1 MIEQILVVPR
11 EKLFD
16 GAPIPYGF
24 GPPCRTNTG
33 RNNDLDGLIKRIYAN
48 AYFIDRPKAENDP
61 SLKQIIPYIMVT
73 YQDKI
78 YTLHRQ
84 AKQTEKRLH
93 NKYSIGV
100 GGHINPVPLPEV
112 GYRTSPEAH
121 TSSEKKARPEL
132 AVVQGIIEKGLER
145 ELHEELSVQCPYE
158 YKLAGYLNDD
168 TNDVGKV
175 HFGMVY
181 RLEVEDEAKVEV
193 AEKDMMAGEF
203 MSAPEIEKLY
213 PTLETWSQ
221 LVFTAHKN
229 GLIRPY

>member
-1 MIEQILVVPR
+1 MNEQILVVTR

-16 GAPIPYGF
+16 GKPLPYGF
-24 GPPCRTNTG
+24 G
-33 RNNDLDGLIKRIYAN
+33 NNDLDGLIKRIYAN

-73 YQDKI
+73 YKDKI

-84 AKQTEKRLH
+84 TTQTEKRLH

-100 GGHINPVPLPEV
+100 GGHINPVGNNQSLPTEV
-112 GYRTSPEAH
+112 GTPPAGAGYANPKLQTKS
-121 TSSEKKARPEL
+121 
-132 AVVQGIIEKGLER
+132 QIDGIIEKGLER
-145 ELHEELSVQCPYE
+145 ELHEELSVQCAYQ

-181 RLEVEDEAKVEV
+181 RLEVKDEAKVEV

-203 MSAPEIEKLY
+203 MKATEIEKLY

-221 LVFTAHKN
+221 LVFTAHKQ
-229 GLIRPY
+229 GLM